1 METYKDIN
9 TPIGTLCV
17 SANENGLTN
26 ITLLNNDLEESS
38 SEPSPSPILEE
49 AEKQIKAYFSGTLKQ
64 FDLPLD
70 CSGMTA
76 FQLKAH
82 QIASQIPFGEVITY
96 GELALMAGSP
106 RGARAAG
113 SAMARNPF
121 MLVVPCHRVVASD
134 GSMHGYSAEGGI
146 TIKQRLL
153 EFEGHEFNN
162 GKVIF
167 SNKNSLET
175 QNVNFKSGFIALV
188 GKPNAGKST
197 LLNQFMG
204 QPIAGVSFKPQTTRR
219 RQLGILTTEEYQMV
233 FTDTPGLNNAKDKL
247 SQFINNEV
255 RFALEDADV
264 LLFIADISKQP
275 DELDRELAALI
286 KEKRST
292 QKVILVFNKSDLGSP
307 GQVSQ
312 NKQAFQALFP
322 EDPSIEISARMG
334 KGVSKLIEKIHSL
347 LPVGPEYYPTDQIT
361 QDFERDIAAE
371 LVRAAAMEN
380 LDDELPYS
388 IATQVDE
395 FKERENDVLYIHGI
409 VYVER
414 EAQKG
419 IVVGRKGMMIRKIS
433 TDARVA
439 IEEMTKKKVFLDL
452 QVKTQKDW
460 KNDPGFLSRI
470 GLAGARDNA

>member
-1 METYKDIN
+1 
-9 TPIGTLCV
+9 
-17 SANENGLTN
+17 
-26 ITLLNNDLEESS
+26 
-38 SEPSPSPILEE
+38 
-49 AEKQIKAYFSGTLKQ
+49 
-64 FDLPLD
+64 
-70 CSGMTA
+70 MTA
-76 FQLKAH
+76 FQKKALEVT
-82 QIASQIPFGEVITY
+82 SQIPFGEVITY
-96 GELALMAGSP
+96 GELAMMAGSP

-113 SAMARNPF
+113 GAMARNPF

-134 GSMHGYSAEGGI
+134 GSMHGYSAEGEI
-146 TIKQRLL
+146 RTKQSLL
-153 EFEGHEFNN
+153 EFEGLKVVN
-162 GKVIF
+162 GKVLF
-167 SNKNSLET
+167 TKRGNLET
-175 QNVNFKSGFIALV
+175 QENNFKSGFIALV

-197 LLNQFMG
+197 LLNQLMG

-219 RQLGILTTEEYQMV
+219 RQLGILTTDEYQMV

-255 RFALEDADV
+255 KFALEDADV

-292 QKVILVFNKSDLGSP
+292 QKVILVFNKSDLAGP
-307 GQVSQ
+307 GQLSQ
-312 NKQAFQALFP
+312 NKNAFQALFP
-322 EDPSIEISARMG
+322 EDPSFEISARSG
-334 KGVSKLIEKIHSL
+334 KGVPKLIEKIHSL

-361 QDFERDIAAE
+361 EDFERDISAE
-371 LVRAAAMEN
+371 LIRAAAMEN

-395 FKERENDVLYIHGI
+395 YKERENDVLYIHGTI
-409 VYVER
+409 YVER

-433 TDARVA
+433 TDARLA
-439 IEEMTKKKVFLDL
+439 IEEMTKSKVFLDL

-460 KNDPGFLSRI
+460 KNDPAFLSRI
-470 GLAGARDNA
+470 GLAGAGSNA

>member
-1 METYKDIN
+1 METTKDIN
-9 TPIGTLCV
+9 TPIGTLHI
-17 SANENGLTN
+17 SANETSLTN
-26 ITLLNNDLEESS
+26 IYLLNNKQKDLIPELSS
-38 SEPSPSPILEE
+38 SAILEE
-49 AEKQIKAYFSGTLKQ
+49 AELQIKAYFSGTLKQ

-70 CSGMTA
+70 YSGMTA
-76 FQLKAH
+76 FQLKAL
-82 QIASQIPFGEVITY
+82 QATSQIPFGEVITY
-96 GELALMAGSP
+96 GELALQAGSP

-113 SAMARNPF
+113 GAMAHNPF

-134 GSMHGYSAEGGI
+134 GSLHGYSAEGGI
-146 TIKQRLL
+146 KVKQHLL
-153 EFEGHEFNN
+153 EFEGHEFFN

-167 SNKNSLET
+167 SKRDSSEI
-175 QNVNFKSGFIALV
+175 QDENFKSGFIALV

-204 QPIAGVSFKPQTTRR
+204 QQIAGVSFKPQTTRR
-219 RQLGILTTEEYQMV
+219 RQLGILTTEEYQMI

-334 KGVSKLIEKIHSL
+334 KGVAKLIEKVHSL

-361 QDFERDIAAE
+361 DDFERDIAAE
-371 LVRAAAMEN
+371 LVRAVAMEN

-395 FKERENDVLYIHGI
+395 YKERENDVLYIHGTI
-409 VYVER
+409 YVER

-419 IVVGRKGMMIRKIS
+419 IVVGRKGIMIRKIS

-452 QVKTQKDW
+452 QVKTHKDW
-460 KNDPGFLSRI
+460 KNDPGFLSRV
-470 GLAGARDNA
+470 GLAGAGNNA